1 MDQQHRESANVRED
15 FDELRCHYSG
25 EGNIIRRL
33 ATADRLRETLQYK
46 SECEL
51 SFNTLLNKMQKTFK
65 IFRDEGEPMA
75 NSTQVHELFRRVQH
89 PQLQDRFKA
98 ITVRA
103 ELDGIAYLEAADHLT
118 AAVSKMI

>member
-1 MDQQHRESANVRED
+1 
-15 FDELRCHYSG
+15 
-25 EGNIIRRL
+25 
-33 ATADRLRETLQYK
+33 
-46 SECEL
+46 
-51 SFNTLLNKMQKTFK
+51 
-65 IFRDEGEPMA
+65 MA
-75 NSTQVHELFRRVQH
+75 NSTQVCELFRRVQH